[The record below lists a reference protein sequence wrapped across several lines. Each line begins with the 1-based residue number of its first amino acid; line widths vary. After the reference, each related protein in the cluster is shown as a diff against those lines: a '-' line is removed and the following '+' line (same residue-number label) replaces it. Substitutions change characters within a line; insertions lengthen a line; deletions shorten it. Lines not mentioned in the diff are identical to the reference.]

1 MSVNNRAALPK
12 FSFWT
17 LTKDAF
23 SQWWNEDRPF
33 ELAAALAYYTLF
45 SLAPM
50 LVIAVSVAGFF
61 FGREAA
67 QNQIVET
74 LSGFVG
80 KDAGVVIQTMIEN
93 ASKQQSS
100 DSIFAVLV
108 GVALL
113 LFGAGGVV
121 GQLQS
126 SLNMIWGVEP
136 RPDRGIVGFIRE
148 RFISYGMVLGV
159 GFLLLVSLVVT
170 AALSAFDQ
178 FLEGSIP
185 AGAGFLLQA
194 VHFVVSLGLIAFM
207 FAAIYRFMPDGRIA
221 WRDVAVGG
229 ILTALLFNIGKF
241 FIGLYLGQSSA
252 TSVYGAAGS
261 LATLLLW
268 IYYSSL
274 IFFFG
279 AELTQVYA
287 NRFGS
292 GLAPSPDAQPAAPE
306 IQRGKR
312 VRRDDSRSP
321 VRPAR

>member
-1 MSVNNRAALPK
+1 M
-12 FSFWT
+12 SFWI
-17 LTKDAF
+17 LIREAS

-80 KDAGVVIQTMIEN
+80 KDAGIVIQTMIEN
-93 ASKQQSS
+93 ASKQQTT
-100 DSIFAVLV
+100 DSIFAMLV
-108 GVALL
+108 GVVLL

-136 RPDRGIVGFIRE
+136 RPDQGILGFIKE

-159 GFLLLVSLVVT
+159 GFLLLVSLVVS
-170 AALSAFDQ
+170 AALSAFDKYI
-178 FLEGSIP
+178 GGTA
-185 AGAGFLLQA
+185 AGAGLLLQ
-194 VHFVVSLGLIAFM
+194 VIHFVVSLGLIAFM
-207 FAAIYRFMPDGRIA
+207 FAAIYRFMPDGRIS
-221 WRDVAVGG
+221 WRDVVVGG
-229 ILTALLFNIGKF
+229 ILTALLFNVGKF
-241 FIGLYLGQSSA
+241 FIGLYLGQSSV

-261 LATLLLW
+261 LVTLLLW

-287 NRFGS
+287 TRFGS
-292 GLAPSPDAQPAAPE
+292 GLTPSPNAQPAAPE

-312 VRRDDSRSP
+312 VRRNDNRGL

>member
-1 MSVNNRAALPK
+1 MLSPK
-12 FSFWT
+12 KFWSL
-17 LTKDAF
+17 LTEGF
-23 SQWWNEDRPF
+23 NQWWNEDRPF
-33 ELAAALAYYTLF
+33 ELAAALAYYTIF
-45 SLAPM
+45 SLAPL
-50 LVIAVSVAGFF
+50 LVIAISVAGFV

-67 QNQIVET
+67 QEQVVGT

-80 KDAGVVIQTMIEN
+80 KDGGAAIQTMIDN

-100 DSIFAVLV
+100 DSIVAMLV

-136 RPDRGIVGFIRE
+136 KPGRGLFGFLRE
-148 RFISYGMVLGV
+148 RFISYAMVLGV
-159 GFLLLVSLVVT
+159 GFLLLVSLIVT
-170 AALSAFDQ
+170 AALAAFDQ
-178 FLEGSIP
+178 FLDGP
-185 AGAGFLLQA
+185 MPGAGIVLQI
-194 VHFVVSLGLIAFM
+194 VHFIVSLGLIAFV
-207 FAAIYRFMPDGRIA
+207 FAAIYRFMPDARIA
-221 WRDVAVGG
+221 WKDVVIGG
-229 ILTALLFNIGKF
+229 VLTAILFNVGKF
-241 FIGLYLGQSSA
+241 VIGLYLGQSSV

-261 LATLLLW
+261 LVTLLLW

-287 NRFGS
+287 TRFGS
-292 GLAPSPDAQPAAPE
+292 GLTPSENAQPAAPE

-312 VRRDDSRSP
+312 VRRNNRRLAKDTAS
-321 VRPAR
+321 

>member
-1 MSVNNRAALPK
+1 MLSAK
-12 FSFWT
+12 QFWI
-17 LTKDAF
+17 LLKEAF
-23 SQWWNEDRPF
+23 AQWWNEDRPF

-45 SLAPM
+45 SLAPL
-50 LVIAVSVAGFF
+50 LVIAISVAGFV

-67 QNQIVET
+67 QEQVVST
-74 LSGFVG
+74 LSEFVG
-80 KDAGVVIQTMIEN
+80 RDAGMAIQNMIEN
-93 ASKQQSS
+93 ASKQHAAN
-100 DSIFAVLV
+100 SIFAMLL

-136 RPDRGIVGFIRE
+136 KAGRGLLGFIKD
-148 RFISYGMVLGV
+148 RFVSYAMVLGV
-159 GFLLLVSLVVT
+159 GFLLLVSLIVT

-178 FLEGSIP
+178 FLQSTMPG
-185 AGAGFLLQA
+185 AGALLQMI
-194 VHFVVSLGLIAFM
+194 HFVVSLGLIALL
-207 FAAIYRFMPDGRIA
+207 FASIYRFVPDARIA
-221 WRDVAVGG
+221 WRDVWIGG
-229 ILTALLFNIGKF
+229 ILTALLFNVGKF
-241 FIGLYLGQSSA
+241 LIGLYLGQSSV

-261 LATLLLW
+261 LVTLLLW

-287 NRFGS
+287 SRFGL
-292 GLAPSPDAQPAAPE
+292 GLAPAENAQPAAPE

-312 VRRDDSRSP
+312 VQAGKGTAKRGRA
-321 VRPAR
+321 VHRP

>member
-1 MSVNNRAALPK
+1 ML
-12 FSFWT
+12 SFRT
-17 LTKDAF
+17 FIKEAF

-80 KDAGVVIQTMIEN
+80 KDAGLVIQTMIEN
-93 ASKQQSS
+93 AGKQQTT
-100 DSIFAVLV
+100 DSIFAMLV
-108 GVALL
+108 GVVLL

-136 RPDRGIVGFIRE
+136 KSGRGAIDFIKE

-159 GFLLLVSLVVT
+159 GFLLLVSLVVS
-170 AALSAFDQ
+170 AALSAFDR
-178 FLEGSIP
+178 FLGGAAP
-185 AGAGFLLQA
+185 GAGLLLQ
-194 VHFVVSLGLIAFM
+194 VIHFIVSLGLIAFM

-221 WRDVAVGG
+221 WKDVVVGG
-229 ILTALLFNIGKF
+229 ILTALLFNVGKF
-241 FIGLYLGQSSA
+241 FIGLYLGQSSV

-261 LATLLLW
+261 LVTLLLW

-287 NRFGS
+287 ARFGS
-292 GLAPSPDAQPAAPE
+292 GLTPSPNAQPAAPE

-312 VRRDDSRSP
+312 VRRNDNRGLVKP
-321 VRPAR
+321 VQ

>member
-1 MSVNNRAALPK
+1 V
-12 FSFWT
+12 SFWI
-17 LTKDAF
+17 LIREAS

-80 KDAGVVIQTMIEN
+80 KDAGIVIQTMIEN
-93 ASKQQSS
+93 ASKQQTT
-100 DSIFAVLV
+100 DSIFAMLV
-108 GVALL
+108 GVVLL

-136 RPDRGIVGFIRE
+136 RPDQGILGFIKE

-159 GFLLLVSLVVT
+159 GFLLLVSLVVS
-170 AALSAFDQ
+170 AALSAFDKYI
-178 FLEGSIP
+178 GGTA
-185 AGAGFLLQA
+185 AGAGLLLQ
-194 VHFVVSLGLIAFM
+194 VIHFVVSLGLIAFM
-207 FAAIYRFMPDGRIA
+207 FAAIYRFMPDGRIS
-221 WRDVAVGG
+221 WRDVVVGG
-229 ILTALLFNIGKF
+229 ILTALLFNVGKF
-241 FIGLYLGQSSA
+241 FIGLYLGQSSV

-261 LATLLLW
+261 LVTLLLW

-287 NRFGS
+287 TRFGS
-292 GLAPSPDAQPAAPE
+292 GLTPSPNAQPAAPE

-312 VRRDDSRSP
+312 VRRNDNRGL

>member
-1 MSVNNRAALPK
+1 M
-12 FSFWT
+12 SFWI
-17 LTKDAF
+17 LIRDAF

-80 KDAGVVIQTMIEN
+80 KDAGIVIQTMIEN
-93 ASKQQSS
+93 AGKQQTT
-100 DSIFAVLV
+100 DSIFAMLV

-136 RPDRGIVGFIRE
+136 RPDRGILGFIKE

-159 GFLLLVSLVVT
+159 GFLLLVSLVVS
-170 AALSAFDQ
+170 AALSAFDK
-178 FLEGSIP
+178 FLGGTAP
-185 AGAGFLLQA
+185 GASFVLQV
-194 VHFVVSLGLIAFM
+194 VHFLVSLGLIAFM

-229 ILTALLFNIGKF
+229 ILTALLFNVGKF
-241 FIGLYLGQSSA
+241 FIGLYLGQSSV

-261 LATLLLW
+261 LVTLLLW

-287 NRFGS
+287 TRFGS
-292 GLAPSPDAQPAAPE
+292 GLTPSPNAQPAAPE

-312 VRRDDSRSP
+312 VRRNDNRGL
-321 VRPAR
+321 VRPAQ

>member
-1 MSVNNRAALPK
+1 MMANERTALPK

-17 LTKDAF
+17 LIKDAF

-67 QNQIVET
+67 LHQIVET

-80 KDAGVVIQTMIEN
+80 KDAGVAIQTMIEN
-93 ASKQQSS
+93 ASKQQAT

-136 RPDRGIVGFIRE
+136 RPDRGIFGFIKE

-159 GFLLLVSLVVT
+159 GFLLLVSLIVT

-185 AGAGFLLQA
+185 GAGLLLQA
-194 VHFVVSLGLIAFM
+194 IHFVVSLGLIAFM

-221 WRDVAVGG
+221 WRDVVIGG
-229 ILTALLFNIGKF
+229 ILTALLFNVGKF
-241 FIGLYLGQSSA
+241 FIGLYLGQSST

-274 IFFFG
+274 IFLFG

-287 NRFGS
+287 TRFGS

-312 VRRDDSRSP
+312 LRRDDNRGL

>member
-1 MSVNNRAALPK
+1 
-12 FSFWT
+12 
-17 LTKDAF
+17 
-23 SQWWNEDRPF
+23 
-33 ELAAALAYYTLF
+33 
-45 SLAPM
+45 
-50 LVIAVSVAGFF
+50 VIAVSVAGFF
-61 FGREAA
+61 FGRDAA

-93 ASKQQSS
+93 ASKQQTT
-100 DSIFAVLV
+100 DSIFAMLI

-136 RPDRGIVGFIRE
+136 RPDRGIIGFIKE

-185 AGAGFLLQA
+185 GAGWLLQA
-194 VHFVVSLGLIAFM
+194 IHFVVSLGLIAFV

-229 ILTALLFNIGKF
+229 LLTALLFNVGKF
-241 FIGLYLGQSSA
+241 FIGLYLGQSSV

-268 IYYSSL
+268 IYYSSI
-274 IFFFG
+274 IFLFG

-287 NRFGS
+287 TRFGS

-312 VRRDDSRSP
+312 VRRNDNRNAF
-321 VRPAR
+321 RPTR

>member
-1 MSVNNRAALPK
+1 ML
-12 FSFWT
+12 SFWMV
-17 LTKDAF
+17 LKEAF

-45 SLAPM
+45 SLAPL
-50 LVIAVSVAGFF
+50 LVIAVSVAGLF

-67 QNQIVET
+67 QDQLVQT

-80 KDAGVVIQTMIEN
+80 ENAGLVIQTMIEN
-93 ASKQQSS
+93 AGKQQTS
-100 DSIFAVLV
+100 DSMAAMLV

-126 SLNMIWGVEP
+126 SLNMIWGIESKPEQGVL
-136 RPDRGIVGFIRE
+136 GFVKK
-148 RFISYGMVLGV
+148 RFISYAMVLGV
-159 GFLLLVSLVVT
+159 GFLLLVSLVVS

-178 FLEGSIP
+178 FLRGTIP
-185 AGAGFLLQA
+185 GTGVLLQ
-194 VHFVVSLGLIAFM
+194 VIHFVVSLGLIAFI
-207 FAAIYRFMPDGRIA
+207 FAAIYRFMPDGRIV
-221 WRDVAVGG
+221 WKDVWVGG

-241 FIGLYLGQSSA
+241 FIGLYLGQSSV

-261 LATLLLW
+261 LVTLLLW

-279 AELTQVYA
+279 AEMTQVYTT
-287 NRFGS
+287 RFGS
-292 GLAPSPDAQPAAPE
+292 GLTPSQNAQPAASE

-312 VRRDDSRSP
+312 VRGNDRRLM
-321 VRPAR
+321 RPAS

>member
-1 MSVNNRAALPK
+1 
-12 FSFWT
+12 
-17 LTKDAF
+17 
-23 SQWWNEDRPF
+23 
-33 ELAAALAYYTLF
+33 
-45 SLAPM
+45 
-50 LVIAVSVAGFF
+50 
-61 FGREAA
+61 
-67 QNQIVET
+67 
-74 LSGFVG
+74 
-80 KDAGVVIQTMIEN
+80 MIEN
-93 ASKQQSS
+93 ASKQQTT
-100 DSIFAVLV
+100 DSIFAMLV

-136 RPDRGIVGFIRE
+136 RPDRGILGFIKE

-159 GFLLLVSLVVT
+159 GFLLLVSLVVS
-170 AALSAFDQ
+170 AALSAFDK
-178 FLEGSIP
+178 FLG
-185 AGAGFLLQA
+185 GAAPGASLVLQVIHFL
-194 VHFVVSLGLIAFM
+194 VSLGLIAFM

-229 ILTALLFNIGKF
+229 ILTALLFNVGKF
-241 FIGLYLGQSSA
+241 FIGLYLGQSSV

-261 LATLLLW
+261 LVTLLLW

-287 NRFGS
+287 TRFGS
-292 GLAPSPDAQPAAPE
+292 GLIPSPNAQPAAPE

-312 VRRDDSRSP
+312 VRRDDNRSA
-321 VRPAR
+321 VRPTR

>member
-1 MSVNNRAALPK
+1 MSFFNLIK
-12 FSFWT
+12 E
-17 LTKDAF
+17 AF

-93 ASKQQSS
+93 ASKQQTT
-100 DSIFAVLV
+100 DSIFAMLV
-108 GVALL
+108 GVILL

-136 RPDRGIVGFIRE
+136 RPGGGILGFIKE

-159 GFLLLVSLVVT
+159 GFLLLVSLVVS
-170 AALSAFDQ
+170 AALSAFDK
-178 FLEGSIP
+178 FLG
-185 AGAGFLLQA
+185 GAAPGASWVLQI
-194 VHFVVSLGLIAFM
+194 VHFLVSLGLIAFM

-229 ILTALLFNIGKF
+229 ILTALLFNVGKF
-241 FIGLYLGQSSA
+241 FIGLYLGQSSV

-261 LATLLLW
+261 LVTLLLW

-287 NRFGS
+287 TRFGS
-292 GLAPSPDAQPAAPE
+292 GLIPSPNAQPAAPE
-306 IQRGKR
+306 IQRGQR
-312 VRRDDSRSP
+312 VRRVDNRSA
-321 VRPAR
+321 VRPTR